1 MLLLT
6 SADTN
11 TQAHTYAGVRTAHTH
26 IYTHAQGALTLLCHT
41 WHFSSIRVPFFLNI
55 SPANYY
61 FMCYLNVS
69 LLVSDRHTGEGGKKR
84 EQEGWVKSDRREEGG
99 KNEPE
104 RQAKGHEK
112 EKQKRKVFCGCFGW
126 MNASM
131 HRHACLY
138 RANTYVMVESVPGAK
153 QIGGGDKQTERIIS
167 FPDLNLFHSCL
178 SCSSYRCWKNRQ
190 QLEQKTDRQRDWHR
204 RRLTWY
210 LAI

>member
-1 MLLLT
+1 MQ
-6 SADTN
+6 AC
-11 TQAHTYAGVRTAHTH
+11 TQHTHTH
-26 IYTHAQGALTLLCHT
+26 IHTCTRGTDTPLPHLAFLIYSCAFFPKYFTSQLLFHVLSECVSACLRQTHRG
-41 WHFSSIRVPFFLNI
+41 R
-55 SPANYY
+55 
-61 FMCYLNVS
+61 
-69 LLVSDRHTGEGGKKR
+69 GKKKR

-99 KNEPE
+99 NNEPE

-178 SCSSYRCWKNRQ
+178 WCSSYRCWKNRQ

>member
-1 MLLLT
+1 MCLCLSQT
-6 SADTN
+6 DT
-11 TQAHTYAGVRTAHTH
+11 
-26 IYTHAQGALTLLCHT
+26 QGK
-41 WHFSSIRVPFFLNI
+41 
-55 SPANYY
+55 
-61 FMCYLNVS
+61 
-69 LLVSDRHTGEGGKKR
+69 GGKKR

-178 SCSSYRCWKNRQ
+178 SCSSYRCSLNRRQ
-190 QLEQKTDRQRDWHR
+190 TGRETDTDAGWPDTWQFKKITEKVQKTDVNWIVGKSIHAQIHS
-204 RRLTWY
+204 L
-210 LAI
+210 

>member
-1 MLLLT
+1 MP
-6 SADTN
+6 
-11 TQAHTYAGVRTAHTH
+11 H
-26 IYTHAQGALTLLCHT
+26 
-41 WHFSSIRVPFFLNI
+41 SSIRVPFFLNI

-69 LLVSDRHTGEGGKKR
+69 LLVSDRHTGEGGKTR
-84 EQEGWVKSDRREEGG
+84 EQEGWVKSDRIEEGG

-104 RQAKGHEK
+104 QQAKGHK
-112 EKQKRKVFCGCFGW
+112 KKKQKRKVFCGCFGW

-167 FPDLNLFHSCL
+167 FPIIPRPESVSQLLL
-178 SCSSYRCWKNRQ
+178 SCSNYRCWKNRQ
-190 QLEQKTDRQRDWHR
+190 QLEQKTDAGWPD
-204 RRLTWY
+204 TWREFKKTTEKVQKTDVNWIVEKVFMCKFS
-210 LAI
+210 L